1 MERTMQIYFLSLAL
15 TGALIS
21 PALAAAAGPLSLDE
35 AIRHA
40 LSQNP
45 ELRAADR
52 QAQAADARASAAK
65 GAILPQVGV
74 RYLARRS
81 DNPLDAFA
89 DKLNTR
95 MVDPATDFSA
105 QALNYPDTSTLHA
118 TQLSVELPIYT
129 GGRLVAGIREAGAYA
144 EAARLDYEH
153 RQQVTAYNT
162 LHAYRA
168 AQAAATVLAI
178 ANDAVEAVREHA
190 ETTAR
195 LVRQGRIVASDRM
208 TAELSLASAKSMY
221 EQAANRQ
228 RLAIEALRRVTGLP
242 ADTVLLLP
250 PWEAPVAPDR
260 SPSAATHRDVPVSRE
275 AGRRERPEHMDV
287 RERQPTATATA
298 AVSEQRA
305 LATRKDLKANE
316 ALVRASRAK
325 ITTARAAFQPQ
336 VGVVATDTWYD
347 DNAALDNK
355 SQSIMGVVSLNL
367 FNGGRDW
374 HGLTAAQQDTEQN
387 ELRLEGL
394 QQAVR
399 GEVRAAASRLTEA
412 TARQQIAATSVDKAR
427 ENVRLVKQRYGEGR
441 TILIDLLMAERVLV
455 EARNEELAAGLSQ
468 ELSAAQLQL
477 AEGSLALPGENP
489 VN

>member
-1 MERTMQIYFLSLAL
+1 MQKNFLSLAL
-15 TGALIS
+15 LGTLIF
-21 PALAAAAGPLSLDE
+21 PAFTAAAGPLSLDE

-52 QAQAADARASAAK
+52 QAQTADARTDAAK
-65 GAILPQVGV
+65 GALLPQIGV
-74 RYLARRS
+74 RYMVRRS

-95 MVDPATDFSA
+95 TVTSADFDPAR
-105 QALNYPDTSTLHA
+105 LNNPETSTLHA
-118 TQLSVELPIYT
+118 AQLSLELPIYT
-129 GGRLVAGIREAGAYA
+129 GGRLVAGIREAGANA
-144 EAARLDYEH
+144 KAARLGYER
-153 RQQVTAYNT
+153 RQQTTVYNT
-162 LHAYRA
+162 LHAYRT
-168 AQAAATVLAI
+168 AQAAAYALTI
-178 ANDAVEAVREHA
+178 ANDAVEAAREHA

-208 TAELSLASAKSMY
+208 TAELSLASAESLR

-228 RLAIEALRRVTGLP
+228 RLAIEELRLVTGLP
-242 ADTVLLLP
+242 ADAELLLP
-250 PWEAPVAPDR
+250 PWETPA
-260 SPSAATHRDVPVSRE
+260 
-275 AGRRERPEHMDV
+275 
-287 RERQPTATATA
+287 A
-298 AVSEQRA
+298 AVAMPAAGESEQRA

-316 ALVRASRAK
+316 ALIQANRTK
-325 ITTARAAFQPQ
+325 ITAARAVFQPQ
-336 VGVVATDTWYD
+336 IGVIATDTWYD
-347 DNAALDNK
+347 DNAALNNK
-355 SQSIMGVVSLNL
+355 SQSIMGVVSMNL

-374 HGLTAAQQDTEQN
+374 HGLTAAQRDTEQT

-399 GEVRAAASRLTEA
+399 SEVRAAASRLTEA
-412 TARQQIAATSVDKAR
+412 SARRNIAGQSVDKAR

-455 EARNEELAAGLSQ
+455 EARNEELTAGLSQ

-477 AEGSLALPGENP
+477 AEGSLPLPGEIP
-489 VN
+489 VQ

>member
-1 MERTMQIYFLSLAL
+1 MPKNFLSLAL
-15 TGALIS
+15 WGTLIF
-21 PALAAAAGPLSLDE
+21 PALTAAAGLLSLDE

-65 GAILPQVGV
+65 GALLPQVDV
-74 RYLARRS
+74 RYLVRRS

-95 MVDPATDFSA
+95 TVDPATDFGA

-118 TQLSVELPIYT
+118 TQLSVELPLYT
-129 GGRLVAGIREAGAYA
+129 GGRLVAGIRQAGAYA
-144 EAARLDYEH
+144 EAARLGYER
-153 RQQVTAYNT
+153 RQQATAYNT

-168 AQAAATVLAI
+168 AQAAATALSI
-178 ANDAVEAVREHA
+178 ANDAVEAAREHA

-195 LVRQGRIVASDRM
+195 LVHQGRIVTSDRM
-208 TAELSLASAKSMY
+208 TAELNLASAQSLHA
-221 EQAANRQ
+221 QAANRQ
-228 RLAIEALRRVTGLP
+228 RLAIEELRLATGLP
-242 ADTVLLLP
+242 ADTELLLP
-250 PWEAPVAPDR
+250 PWETPLAP
-260 SPSAATHRDVPVSRE
+260 AAV
-275 AGRRERPEHMDV
+275 
-287 RERQPTATATA
+287 PTAAQ
-298 AVSEQRA
+298 SEQRA

-316 ALVRASRAK
+316 ALVQASRTK
-325 ITTARAAFQPQ
+325 ITAARAAFQPQ
-336 VGVVATDTWYD
+336 VGVVATDSWYD

-374 HGLTAAQQDTEQN
+374 HGLTAAQRDTEQT
-387 ELRLEGL
+387 ELRLEGM

-399 GEVRAAASRLTEA
+399 SEVRAAASRLTEA
-412 TARQQIAATSVDKAR
+412 TARRQIAAQSVDKAR

-455 EARNEELAAGLSQ
+455 EARNEELTAGLGQ

-477 AEGSLALPGENP
+477 AEGSLLLPGEAP
-489 VN
+489 AQ

>member
-1 MERTMQIYFLSLAL
+1 MKKNFLSLAL
-15 TGALIS
+15 MGALAL
-21 PALAAAAGPLSLDE
+21 PALTVAAAPLSLDE
-35 AIRHA
+35 AIRRA

-65 GAILPQVGV
+65 GAFLPQIGV
-74 RYLARRS
+74 RYLVRRS

-95 MVDPATDFSA
+95 TVDPVTDFSA
-105 QALNYPDTSTLHA
+105 RALNYPDTSTLHA
-118 TQLSVELPIYT
+118 TQLTVELPLYT

-144 EAARLDYEH
+144 EAARLGYER
-153 RQQVTAYNT
+153 RQQTTAYNT

-168 AQAAATVLAI
+168 TQAAAYALAI
-178 ANDAVEAVREHA
+178 ANDAVEAAREHA

-195 LVRQGRIVASDRM
+195 LARQGRIVASDRM
-208 TAELSLASAKSMY
+208 TAELNLASAQSLR

-228 RLAIEALRRVTGLP
+228 RLVLEELRLVTDLP
-242 ADTVLLLP
+242 ADAELLLP
-250 PWEAPVAPDR
+250 PWETPAAAAAVP
-260 SPSAATHRDVPVSRE
+260 AAT
-275 AGRRERPEHMDV
+275 
-287 RERQPTATATA
+287 Q
-298 AVSEQRA
+298 SEQRA

-316 ALVRASRAK
+316 ALVRASRTK
-325 ITTARAAFQPQ
+325 ISAARAAFQPQ
-336 VGVVATDTWYD
+336 IGVIATDSWYD
-347 DNAALDNK
+347 DNAALDKK
-355 SQSIMGVVSLNL
+355 SQSIMGVLSLNL

-374 HGLTAAQQDTEQN
+374 HGLSAAQRDTEQS

-399 GEVRAAASRLTEA
+399 GEVRAATSRLIEA
-412 TARQQIAATSVDKAR
+412 TARRQIAAQSVDKAR

-455 EARNEELAAGLSQ
+455 EARHEALTAGLGQ
-468 ELSAAQLQL
+468 ELSAAQLRL
-477 AEGSLALPGENP
+477 AEGSLPLPGETP
-489 VN
+489 VH

>member
-1 MERTMQIYFLSLAL
+1 MQKNFLSLAL
-15 TGALIS
+15 LGTLVF
-21 PALAAAAGPLSLDE
+21 PALTVAAGPLSLDE
-35 AIRHA
+35 AIRQA

-52 QAQAADARASAAK
+52 QVQAADARADAAK
-65 GAILPQVGV
+65 GAFLPQIGV
-74 RYLARRS
+74 RYMVRRS

-95 MVDPATDFSA
+95 TVDPATDFTA
-105 QALNYPDTSTLHA
+105 QALNYPDASTLHA
-118 TQLSVELPIYT
+118 TQLTVEMPLYT
-129 GGRLVAGIREAGAYA
+129 GGRIDAGRREAGAYA
-144 EAARLDYEH
+144 EAARLGYER
-153 RQQVTAYNT
+153 RQQATAYNT

-168 AQAAATVLAI
+168 AQTAAYAVTI
-178 ANDAVEAVREHA
+178 ANDAVEAAREHA

-208 TAELSLASAKSMY
+208 TAELNLAATESMR

-228 RLAIEALRRVTGLP
+228 RLALEELRLVTGMP
-242 ADTVLLLP
+242 ADAELILP
-250 PWEAPVAPDR
+250 PWE
-260 SPSAATHRDVPVSRE
+260 SPSMPAAISAATE
-275 AGRRERPEHMDV
+275 
-287 RERQPTATATA
+287 
-298 AVSEQRA
+298 SEQRA

-316 ALVRASRAK
+316 ALLKASRTK
-325 ITTARAAFQPQ
+325 ITAARAAFQPQ
-336 VGVVATDTWYD
+336 VGVVAADSWYD

-355 SQSIMGVVSLNL
+355 SQSIMGVVSMNL

-374 HGLTAAQQDTEQN
+374 HGLTAAQRDTEQT
-387 ELRLEGL
+387 ELRLEGAR
-394 QQAVR
+394 QAVR

-412 TARQQIAATSVDKAR
+412 SARRNIAGQSVEKAR

-477 AEGSLALPGENP
+477 AEGSLPLPGETSAH
-489 VN
+489 

>member
-1 MERTMQIYFLSLAL
+1 MQKHFLSLAL
-15 TGALIS
+15 LGGLAF
-21 PALAAAAGPLSLDE
+21 PVLAAAAGPLSLDE

-40 LSQNP
+40 LNQNP

-52 QAQAADARASAAK
+52 QAQAADARASAAR
-65 GAILPQVGV
+65 GAFLPQIGV
-74 RYLARRS
+74 RYLVRRS

-95 MVDPATDFSA
+95 TVDPVTDFSA

-118 TQLSVELPIYT
+118 TQLSLELPIYT
-129 GGRLVAGIREAGAYA
+129 GGRLNAGRREAGAYA
-144 EAARLDYEH
+144 EAARLGYEH
-153 RQQVTAYNT
+153 RQQTTAYST

-168 AQAAATVLAI
+168 AQAAAHALTI
-178 ANDAVEAVREHA
+178 ANDAVEAAHEHA

-195 LVRQGRIVASDRM
+195 LARQGRIVASDRM
-208 TAELSLASAKSMY
+208 TAELNLASAQSLR

-228 RLAIEALRRVTGLP
+228 RLALEELRLMMGLP
-242 ADTVLLLP
+242 ADAALVLP
-250 PWEAPVAPDR
+250 PWE
-260 SPSAATHRDVPVSRE
+260 SP
-275 AGRRERPEHMDV
+275 
-287 RERQPTATATA
+287 PTAMDGGSAGNAGAVLRPTAPPA
-298 AVSEQRA
+298 MAESEQRA
-305 LATRKDLKANE
+305 LVARKDLKASE
-316 ALVRASRAK
+316 ALLTASRAK
-325 ITTARAAFQPQ
+325 ITAARAAFQPQ
-336 VGVVATDTWYD
+336 VGVVAADSWHD

-374 HGLTAAQQDTEQN
+374 HGLSAAQRDTEQT
-387 ELRLEGL
+387 ELRLEGAR
-394 QQAVR
+394 QAVR

-412 TARQQIAATSVDKAR
+412 SARRNIAGQSIAKAR

-455 EARNEELAAGLSQ
+455 EARNEELTAGLGQ

-477 AEGSLALPGENP
+477 AEGSLPLPGDAP
-489 VN
+489 AQ